1 MFPHERFILLGYR
14 PDREVTRPLEKEK
27 NVWAHWGPIAVQA
40 EILKRCALLVGIDS
54 GPRQIAAAMSTPAL
68 ALFGAYPREDIA
80 LFPGDRVLCVERAC
94 APCFEPS
101 CPKNLECLGQIAP
114 ERIADEIR
122 GMLEEI
128 RTKNSLEPHPP
139 IVGGSD

>member
-1 MFPHERFILLGYR
+1 
-14 PDREVTRPLEKEK
+14 
-27 NVWAHWGPIAVQA
+27 
-40 EILKRCALLVGIDS
+40 
-54 GPRQIAAAMSTPAL
+54 MSTPAL